1 MSKNTG
7 VGGHFPPLGD
17 LPDRR
22 IEHKSALSPV
32 MQDYSSAESSRTPLR
47 ATPVGF
53 VTNRITTTLY
63 LVIKYSLLCGNSN
76 KLVQKSF
83 SGKSMRKRY

>member
-22 IEHKSALSPV
+22 IEHESALSPA
-32 MQDYSSAESSRTPLR
+32 MQDYSSAESSR

-63 LVIKYSLLCGNSN
+63 LVIKYSLLCDNSN
-76 KLVQKSF
+76 KLVQKAF